1 MSWKC
6 KIDDILIFSVSGAIM
21 AKPPD
26 EKIYVEMPFIDQLK
40 GMDWGHIEGDIDVPY
55 LTERESFRD
64 VLLTGRLHKAIK
76 KINLNDEGKPW
87 LDDDRV
93 NEVVSRLERINAPK
107 LLEANREAFDFIV
120 RGVEVAGDPD
130 KHDGREKNVSV
141 IDFEHPERNDFLAI
155 NQFRVD
161 VPGGRTF
168 ITPDIVLFVNGI
180 PLVVVECK
188 SPNISNPMEEGINQ
202 LLRYSNQRQ
211 EVEEDEGCER
221 LFYYNQFLVS
231 TFRQEARAATVGAA
245 YEHYMEWKDTSPVA
259 MSEVMTP
266 LGKEK
271 LNSQEILIAGMLK
284 REHLLDIIR
293 NFILFDQVEGRQVKL
308 LCRYQQFRAVH
319 KAIHRLRTG
328 KTRREHGDL
337 DQRGGIIWH
346 TQGSGKSFT
355 MVFLVRKMRT
365 LPDLKSFKV
374 VAVTDRINLEG
385 QLKGTAALTGETVY
399 RAENK
404 DNLAKHMQDD
414 SSNIVFAM
422 VQKYQDQEPVMDDY
436 EIPEYRMLKAAAPSG
451 KKQAGYKLP
460 SKPIIFP
467 VWNLSEKILI
477 LVDEAHRSH
486 TSMLH
491 ANIMRALPNCAMI
504 GFTGTPIIAGR
515 SKKRTHEIFGDYID
529 QYTIEQ
535 SQKDGSTVKILYEG
549 RRAEAKVEDGR
560 TLDQFFDDM
569 FRSRTEAER
578 EAIRRRYGTVAN
590 ILESR
595 NLILAKAED
604 MLLHYAANIM
614 PNGFKAQV
622 VAVSRRAA
630 IRYYEAFGKAR
641 EKLLKRL
648 ELLDPNLL
656 NLSEDEQKDFDEE
669 TRFLII
675 AWKNR
680 DTLRNLEF
688 AAIISGDH
696 NDPPFYREHTDKV
709 KHEILVGKD
718 GRFKNPLAQ
727 DKLAII
733 IVKSMLLVGFD
744 APVEQVMYLDRFMH
758 GHELLQAIA
767 RVNRRYTGKTRG
779 LVVDYFGVG
788 DRLTEALAMYSQVDV
803 EGALINIKDE
813 LPKLDDRHRRVLEL
827 FHSREI
833 YDITDIDACVDVL
846 RDVKLRAEFIS
857 KFAEFAES
865 MDIILPRPE
874 ALPYIYDMKL
884 LGFINKTAANRYRD
898 SQLNIAGVGNKVKQL
913 IDEHI
918 VAQGVDPRVPPISI
932 LDKDFEK
939 EVGAIKSKKSQA
951 LEMEH
956 AIRFHIGKHHNEDPA
971 FYKKLSERLK
981 DILDAFHENWEALAE
996 ELRKFIR
1003 EVERGREED
1012 QTGLDPKTQ
1021 APFLGILIDECG
1033 KKPEEQEIKDFC
1045 EAVVDI
1051 VDHIR
1056 QEIGVVDFWRSRHA
1070 QNLLR
1075 TWIINEVDDRNLISF
1090 DKQEK
1095 LADRFMELTK
1105 ALHLRLIRS

>member
-1 MSWKC
+1 MK
-6 KIDDILIFSVSGAIM
+6 KEKQM
-21 AKPPD
+21 AQTPD
-26 EKIYVEMPFIDQLK
+26 EKTYVEIPFIEQLK
-40 GMDWGHIEGDIDVPY
+40 GMDWDHIEGDIDVPY

-64 VLLTGRLHKAIK
+64 VLLTRRLRKAIK
-76 KINLNDEGKPW
+76 KINLDDEGKPW

-93 NEVVSRLERINAPK
+93 NEVVSRLERISAPK
-107 LLEANREAFDFIV
+107 LMEANKEAYDLIMQ
-120 RGVEVAGDPD
+120 GIEVAGDPAM
-130 KHDGREKNVSV
+130 HDGREKSVAV

-161 VPGGRTF
+161 VPGGKTF

-188 SPNISNPMEEGINQ
+188 SPKISNPMEEGINQ
-202 LLRYSNQRQ
+202 LLRYSNQRLD
-211 EVEEDEGCER
+211 VEEDEGCER

-231 TFRQEARAATVGAA
+231 TFRQEARAATVGAG
-245 YEHYMEWKDTSPVA
+245 YEHYMEWKDTSPDP
-259 MSEVMTP
+259 MSEVAKR
-266 LGKEK
+266 LEKEN
-271 LNSQEILIAGMLK
+271 LNSQEILVAGTLGK
-284 REHLLDIIR
+284 HNLIDIIR
-293 NFILFDQVEGRQVKL
+293 NFILFDQIEGRQVKL
-308 LCRYQQFRAVH
+308 MCRYQQFRAVH
-319 KAIHRLRTG
+319 KAIYRLRTG
-328 KTRREHGDL
+328 KTRKEHGDL

-365 LPDLKSFKV
+365 LSDLKRFKV
-374 VAVTDRINLEG
+374 VMVTDRINLEG

-404 DNLAKHMQDD
+404 NNLARLMREDT
-414 SSNIVFAM
+414 SNIVFAM
-422 VQKYQDQEPVMDDY
+422 VQKYQDKDPVTDDY
-436 EIPEYRMLKAAAPSG
+436 EIPGHRMLKAAAPSG
-451 KKQAGYKLP
+451 KKKTGYKLP
-460 SKPIIFP
+460 SKPILFP
-467 VWNLSEKILI
+467 VWNLSPEILV

-491 ANIMRALPNCAMI
+491 ANIMRAMPNCAMI
-504 GFTGTPIIAGR
+504 GFTGTPIIVSGR
-515 SKKRTHEIFGDYID
+515 TKRTHEIFGDYID

-549 RRAEAKVEDGR
+549 RKAEARVEDGR

-569 FRSRTEAER
+569 FRSRTEEER

-590 ILESR
+590 ILEAKD
-595 NLILAKAED
+595 LIAAKAED
-604 MLLHYAANIM
+604 MLLHYAANIL

-641 EKLLKRL
+641 TKLLKRID
-648 ELLDPNLL
+648 LLDPQLFNLP
-656 NLSEDEQKDFDEE
+656 EDEQKNLDEE
-669 TRFLII
+669 TLFLII
-675 AWKNR
+675 AAKNR
-680 DTLRNLEF
+680 EMLKKLEF

-696 NDPPFYREHTDKV
+696 NDPPSYKEHTDKAR
-709 KHEILVGKD
+709 HEILVGKD
-718 GRFKNPLAQ
+718 GRFKRPL
-727 DKLAII
+727 DKDRLAII

-744 APVEQVMYLDRFMH
+744 APVEQVMYLDRFMQ

-767 RVNRRYTGKTRG
+767 RVNRRYTEKTRG

-788 DRLTEALAMYSQVDV
+788 DRLIEALAMYSQEDIK
-803 EGALINIKDE
+803 GALINIKDE
-813 LPKLDDRHRRVLEL
+813 LPKLDDRHIRVLGL
-827 FHSREI
+827 FSERGI
-833 YDITDIDACVDVL
+833 ADISDIDACIDVL
-846 RDVKLRAEFIS
+846 RDVKLRAEFIL

-884 LGFINKTAANRYRD
+884 FGFINKTAANRYRD
-898 SQLNIAGVGNKVKQL
+898 SQLNIAGVGSKVKQL

-918 VAQGVDPRVPPISI
+918 IAQGVDPKVPPISI

-939 EVGAIKSKKSQA
+939 EVAAIKSKQSQA

-956 AIRFHIGKHHNEDPA
+956 AVRFHIEKHLNEDPA
-971 FYKKLSERLK
+971 FYRKLSQRLK
-981 DILDAFHENWEALAE
+981 DILDTFHDNWEALVE

-1003 EVERGREED
+1003 ESKKGREED
-1012 QTGLDPKTQ
+1012 RTGLDPKTQ
-1021 APFLGILIDECG
+1021 APFLGILIDEFG
-1033 KKPEEQEIKDFC
+1033 KKPDEQKIKRFC

-1056 QEIGVVDFWRSRHA
+1056 QEIGVVDFWRSGHA

-1075 TWIINEVDDRNLISF
+1075 TWIINELDDRNLIPF

-1095 LADRFMELTK
+1095 LADRFVELAK
-1105 ALHLRLIRS
+1105 ALHTRLIRS

>member
-1 MSWKC
+1 
-6 KIDDILIFSVSGAIM
+6 M
-21 AKPPD
+21 AQAPD
-26 EKIYVEMPFIDQLK
+26 EKTYVEIPFIEQLK
-40 GMDWGHIEGDIDVPY
+40 AMDWDHIEGDIDVPY
-55 LTERESFRD
+55 LTERESFSD
-64 VLLTGRLHKAIK
+64 VLLTKRLRRAIK
-76 KINLNDEGKPW
+76 KINLDDEGKPW
-87 LDDDRV
+87 LDDDRID
-93 NEVVSRLERINAPK
+93 EVVSRLERISAPK
-107 LLEANREAFDFIV
+107 LLEANKEAFDLILQ
-120 RGVEVAGDPD
+120 GIEVAGDPER
-130 KHDGREKNVSV
+130 HDGREKGVAV

-161 VPGGRTF
+161 VPGGKTF
-168 ITPDIVLFVNGI
+168 IAPDIVLFVNGI

-188 SPNISNPMEEGINQ
+188 SPKISNPMEEGINQ
-202 LLRYSNQRQ
+202 LLRYSNQRP

-231 TFRQEARAATVGAA
+231 TFRQEARAATVGAG
-245 YEHYMEWKDTSPVA
+245 YEHYMEWKDTSPTP
-259 MSEVMTP
+259 MSEVAKR
-266 LGKEK
+266 LGKEN
-271 LNSQEILIAGMLK
+271 LNSQEILVAGTLEK
-284 REHLLDIIR
+284 HNLIDIMR
-293 NFILFDQVEGRQVKL
+293 NFILFDQIEGRQVKL
-308 LCRYQQFRAVH
+308 MCRYQQFRAVH

-328 KTRREHGDL
+328 ETRKEHGDA

-355 MVFLVRKMRT
+355 MVFLVRMMRT
-365 LPDLKSFKV
+365 LPDLKRFKIV
-374 VAVTDRINLEG
+374 MVTDRINLEG
-385 QLKGTAALTGETVY
+385 QLKGTASLTGETVY

-404 DNLAKHMQDD
+404 NSLARLMQEG

-422 VQKYQDQEPVMDDY
+422 VQKYQDKDPVTDDY
-436 EIPEYRMLKAAAPSG
+436 EIPGHRMLKAAAPSG
-451 KKQAGYKLP
+451 KKKSSHKLP
-460 SKPIIFP
+460 SKPILFP
-467 VWNLSEKILI
+467 VWNHSSEILV

-491 ANIMRALPNCAMI
+491 ANIMRAMPNCAMI
-504 GFTGTPIIAGR
+504 GFTGTPIIVGR
-515 SKKRTHEIFGDYID
+515 RIKKTHEVFGDYID

-535 SQKDGSTVKILYEG
+535 SQKDGATVKILYEG
-549 RRAEAKVEDGR
+549 RKAEARVEDGR

-569 FRSRTEAER
+569 FRSRTEEAR
-578 EAIRRRYGTVAN
+578 EAIRRRYGTVPN
-590 ILESR
+590 ILEAR
-595 NLILAKAED
+595 DLIAVKAED
-604 MLLHYAANIM
+604 MLLHYAANIL

-641 EKLLKRL
+641 TKLLKRID
-648 ELLDPNLL
+648 LLDPNLF
-656 NLSEDEQKDFDEE
+656 SIPEDEQKNLDEE

-675 AWKNR
+675 AARNR
-680 DTLRNLEF
+680 EMLKKLEF

-696 NDPPFYREHTDKV
+696 NDPPSYKEHTDKA

-718 GRFKNPLAQ
+718 GRFKRPL
-727 DKLAII
+727 DKDALAII

-744 APVEQVMYLDRFMH
+744 APVEQVMYLDRFMQ

-788 DRLTEALAMYSQVDV
+788 DRLTEALAVYSQQDIK
-803 EGALINIKDE
+803 GALINIKDE
-813 LPKLDDRHRRVLEL
+813 LPKLDDRHRRVIGIFSE
-827 FHSREI
+827 RGI
-833 YDITDIDACVDVL
+833 ADISDVDACVDLL
-846 RDVKLRAEFIS
+846 RDVELRAEFIL

-898 SQLNIAGVGNKVKQL
+898 SQLNIAGVGSKVKQL

-918 VAQGVDPRVPPISI
+918 IAQCVDPKVPPISI

-939 EVGAIKSKKSQA
+939 EVAAIKSKKSQA

-956 AIRFHIGKHHNEDPA
+956 AVRFHIEKHLNEDPA
-971 FYKKLSERLK
+971 FYKKLSQRLK
-981 DILDAFHENWEALAE
+981 DILDTFHDNWETLAE

-1003 EVERGREED
+1003 ETKKGREED

-1021 APFLGILIDECG
+1021 APFLGILIDDFG
-1033 KKPEEQEIKDFC
+1033 KKPDIQEMKDFC

-1051 VDHIR
+1051 VDHVR
-1056 QEIGVVDFWRSRHA
+1056 QEISVIDFWRSRHA

-1075 TWIINEVDDRNLISF
+1075 TWIINEVDDRNLIPF

-1095 LADRFMELTK
+1095 LADRFVELAK
-1105 ALHLRLIRS
+1105 ALHTKLIRS